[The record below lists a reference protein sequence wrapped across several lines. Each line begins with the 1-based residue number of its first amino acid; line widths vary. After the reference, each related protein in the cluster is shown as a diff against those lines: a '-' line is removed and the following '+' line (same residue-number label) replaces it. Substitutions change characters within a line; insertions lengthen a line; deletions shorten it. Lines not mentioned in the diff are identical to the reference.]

1 MSLCIFRFSWK
12 TSSLEGNNFYIYYLD
27 LLSTTYVKCTLF
39 FNPVPST
46 PVQPAVQ
53 MKDPVSKKA
62 VEMKA
67 TQTSRSGKFVKQI

>member
-1 MSLCIFRFSWK
+1 M
-12 TSSLEGNNFYIYYLD
+12 
-27 LLSTTYVKCTLF
+27 KCTLF

>member
-1 MSLCIFRFSWK
+1 M
-12 TSSLEGNNFYIYYLD
+12 
-27 LLSTTYVKCTLF
+27 KCTLF

-46 PVQPAVQ
+46 RVQPAVQ